1 MRGLKALLK
10 NFFLGGVFA
19 FSKIALFYSQGVIM
33 GKNGAFF
40 RVGPNLE
47 SLPGEDIA
55 HADGGGG
62 RVPKMMDW
70 KM

>member
-10 NFFLGGVFA
+10 NFFLRGVFA

-55 HADGGGG
+55 HADGAADGS
-62 RVPKMMDW
+62 RK
-70 KM
+70 